1 MLNDVE
7 KKYIDSLKEMGV
19 LKVLKKGDCENLTKN
34 GGVAIFCGDGD
45 IDARQY
51 HCETISSRPHAITLF
66 GGVLTFAQ
74 SFSGFNRAMFEG
86 VIENINWGMEA
97 KATRSIFLYPHY
109 PCGVASKFKLS
120 LQGTIE
126 LAAEAHEFFA
136 ENPSFLKENIHSLF
150 HIKGINK
157 EGWDVQATYFFYPEL
172 LK

>member
-1 MLNDVE
+1 MLNSTE
-7 KKYIDSLKEMGV
+7 KEYVNKLKALGV
-19 LKVLKKGDCENLTKN
+19 LRVFKKEDCDRLTQN

-51 HCETISSRPHAITLF
+51 HCETISHRPHAISLF

-74 SFSGFNRAMFEG
+74 SFKGFSREMANGM
-86 VIENINWGMEA
+86 VKNVCWGMEA

-120 LQGTIE
+120 FEDTIN
-126 LAAEAHEFFA
+126 LAAEAHEFFTK
-136 ENPSFLKENIHSLF
+136 NPFFLRENIHSLF
-150 HIKGINK
+150 HFKGINK